1 MHTRRLRPL
10 LLALGAVLL
19 SARPAAAQFIELL
32 TEAPVTFQ
40 VTLTTN
46 NVTTT
51 ATERKTT
58 STVSRLAQADVINEL
73 RSAGIIPAT
82 PADGWTLVAVR
93 AAPADLML
101 VDGAFYLYAVNGNQR
116 IRVPSVDAPSG
127 KFSARAFGA
136 VEKYRERHLG
146 QYVLDSAGTVTSH
159 VNYDYTPALPG
170 LAITQGT
177 TDGFATIAYRTKTES
192 DGFAVFFCAISSLRA
207 TTRGSFATDTAQGLM
222 TINVSV
228 GPAKLVPASNY
239 PGVNYFRDDGS
250 DL

>member
-46 NVTTT
+46 SVTTT

-73 RSAGIIPAT
+73 RSANIIPAT

-93 AAPADLML
+93 SAPADLSF
-101 VDGAFYLYAVNGNQR
+101 VDGAFHLYAVNGSQR
-116 IRVPSVDAPSG
+116 IHIPSG
-127 KFSARAFGA
+127 KFSTEAFGA
-136 VEKYRERHLG
+136 VGKYRERHLG
-146 QYVLDSAGTVTSH
+146 QYILSSAGTVTNDVSYSYRPSIGNLTFNEG
-159 VNYDYTPALPG
+159 V
-170 LAITQGT
+170 
-177 TDGFATIAYRTKTES
+177 TDGFATIAYQSKSEAE
-192 DGFAVFFCAISSLRA
+192 GFEILFYAISSLRA
-207 TTRGSFATDTAQGLM
+207 STRGSFSANNGQGLM

-239 PGVNYFRDDGS
+239 PGVDFYTSEFAAN
-250 DL
+250 

>member
-93 AAPADLML
+93 AAPADLSFI
-101 VDGAFYLYAVNGNQR
+101 DGTFHLYAVNGSQR
-116 IRVPSVDAPSG
+116 IPVPSG
-127 KFSARAFGA
+127 KFYAGA
-136 VEKYRERHLG
+136 AGELNTVAKYRERHLG
-146 QYVLDSAGTVTSH
+146 QYVLSSAGTATSH
-159 VNYDYTPALPG
+159 VMYDYAPSIG
-170 LAITQGT
+170 NLAITSGT
-177 TDGFATIAYRTKTES
+177 TDGFASISFQTKSEA
-192 DGFAVFFCAISSLRA
+192 DGFEILFYAISSLRA
-207 TTRGSFATDTAQGLM
+207 STRGSFIAPNGQGLM
-222 TINVSV
+222 SINVAV

-239 PGVNYFRDDGS
+239 PEVDYFTSGS
-250 DL
+250 AD